1 MTLDAFRL
9 EYKRF
14 KAKTTPLDFADVIDF
29 SLGQHTGEKLQR
41 LQLDGADSS
50 KASEFGLKSPDS
62 WQIFQISTHPGNST

>member
-29 SLGQHTGEKLQR
+29 SLGQHTGEKVR
-41 LQLDGADSS
+41 RYRRGIESTG
-50 KASEFGLKSPDS
+50 EFD
-62 WQIFQISTHPGNST
+62 